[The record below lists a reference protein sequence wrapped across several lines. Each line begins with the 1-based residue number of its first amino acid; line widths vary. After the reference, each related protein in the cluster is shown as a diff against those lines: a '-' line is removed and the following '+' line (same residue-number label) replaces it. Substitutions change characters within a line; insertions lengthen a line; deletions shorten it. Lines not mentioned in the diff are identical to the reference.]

1 MAKLTDKQLDEI
13 LSALSKSKKNKKKK
27 KRKIKKVLGRRPS
40 KTPTA
45 SGIAKLEDPFST
57 KKQNFLNRN
66 FGGGGGFGNFVPF
79 QQQPVIT
86 KVDVL
91 SSDNKDKPNQQMD
104 YFNQQIELIKSNNK
118 KLEDASDK
126 FNMKLNVIAEPLRH
140 IYHVV
145 NNPLSNIRPMNLM
158 RVQQVDRNDGRG
170 IIPRNDSLETL
181 SLGVQDQSYIEDDS
195 LDQGQEQ
202 EQEQEQEKEQEKEQ
216 EQEQEQE
223 LQFIDSDDEI
233 PTPVPSPEKKTKVK
247 FVREQE
253 EDEEEDGDKFFQD
266 FVKELQE
273 DKKKRGRPKG
283 SKNKVKTRSSG
294 DEELVNQDFKTS
306 EQKKGKGKQ
315 KKMNEFL

>member
-1 MAKLTDKQLDEI
+1 MVKLTEKQLDEI
-13 LSALSKSKKNKKKK
+13 LSALSKNKKNKKRK
-27 KRKIKKVLGRRPS
+27 KRKNKKTKTLGRRPS

-45 SGIAKLEDPFST
+45 SGIAEDPFFP
-57 KKQNFLNRN
+57 KKPNFLNRN
-66 FGGGGGFGNFVPF
+66 FGGGGGGLNNFIPF

-126 FNMKLNVIAEPLRH
+126 VNMKMNMIAYPLKQ
-140 IYHVV
+140 IYDVV

-158 RVQQVDRNDGRG
+158 RVQQVDRNDGIG

-195 LDQGQEQ
+195 LDQEQGQEEEQEEEQ
-202 EQEQEQEKEQEKEQ
+202 EQEQEPP
-216 EQEQEQE
+216 E

-233 PTPVPSPEKKTKVK
+233 PTPVPSPQKKTKVK
-247 FVREQE
+247 FVREEE

-266 FVKELQE
+266 FVKEVQE

-283 SKNKVKTRSSG
+283 SKNKIKTRSSG
-294 DEELVNQDFKTS
+294 DGELVNQDFKTP

-315 KKMNEFL
+315 KKMDEFIGT